1 MKCGMIIKD
10 VKNKYVCC
18 CSCKHNIRIRP
29 DDDIHVICYC
39 DKDMHYIGYVENFEN
54 VCDEWEE
61 DTCW

>member
-1 MKCGMIIKD
+1 MTIKD
-10 VKNKYVCC
+10 VKNKYICY

-29 DDDIHVICYC
+29 DDDIHVICNC
-39 DKDMHYIGYVENFEN
+39 DKDGHYIGYVENFEN